1 MKIIVPNETACC
13 NYSKDQK
20 WLSFCGACLLSRNS
34 GLVYCEVTEKPVQDA
49 IFEGDFLPLRRFF
62 VLEFSSVF
70 FSCIVF
76 SIVLTFELFRHLS
89 GQKKPR
95 SCLTMWGCSSFS
107 ARLLPDKIIAY
118 GYAFFGIDAFFWS
131 PFGRGFLGVQNLGF
145 RKGHP
150 FQTEAVLKFRV
161 KCPILSR

>member
-13 NYSKDQK
+13 NYSKVQK

-76 SIVLTFELFRHLS
+76 SIVFLPRDIRAFQASFGPEKTEKLFDNVGVFVLFYTFVT
-89 GQKKPR
+89 G
-95 SCLTMWGCSSFS
+95 
-107 ARLLPDKIIAY
+107 
-118 GYAFFGIDAFFWS
+118 
-131 PFGRGFLGVQNLGF
+131 
-145 RKGHP
+145 
-150 FQTEAVLKFRV
+150 
-161 KCPILSR
+161 